1 MGMIGD
7 VLSVPGALILDIEAD
22 GHVYVKPRHI
32 LRKRQLVIGL
42 PRMVPAQVVDENLIT
57 AIERR

>member
-1 MGMIGD
+1 M
-7 VLSVPGALILDIEAD
+7 SVPGALILDIEAD